1 MIFKKQLPNGLR
13 IVHEESFNNEICSIC
28 IICDFGSAYENDKTR
43 GYAHAIEH
51 MVFKGTS
58 TQSGN
63 EILKTFDNI
72 GAVNNATT
80 TKKYTSYTVKC
91 LNSDLDICLKTM
103 GSMLLDSTFPAK
115 EYNKEKHV
123 IREENLKDE
132 NDFEYLID
140 IDYSKIMY
148 KNSSYEHPVDI
159 IQYHNTFSDLKELYK
174 MYKQFYLPH
183 NFVISVCSAHKMNS
197 VVKSIENSHFNKS
210 YSIDKHNYN
219 IQMCKTNYTEMQ
231 MYTKI
236 VPKMHT
242 NLIFLGFKTSSL
254 HSPDVYVLQIL
265 NNILSVGMSS
275 VLFSEFREKRG
286 LTYSTY
292 CETTYFK
299 HAGDF
304 LFNIECDPEKY
315 EAVLKILV
323 KVINNIIHNGID
335 GMMLK
340 KAKQSIKAH
349 FQMEMEDSDTF
360 SYHNAVCMIQNLHN
374 ISYKK
379 LFDSK
384 YKNITLPEV
393 NQLIKK
399 YFYKDNMVFTSYLKK
414 SINSHTIRRICDS
427 ISNRKN

>member
-13 IVHEESFNNEICSIC
+13 IIHEDSFNNDICSIC
-28 IICDFGSAYENDKTR
+28 IMCDFGSAYENDKTR

-58 TQSGN
+58 TQNGN
-63 EILKTFDNI
+63 QILKTFDNI

-91 LNSDLDICLKTM
+91 LNKDLDICINTL
-103 GSMLLDSTFPAK
+103 GSMLLDSTFPLK
-115 EYNKEKHV
+115 EYNKEKNV

-140 IDYSKIMY
+140 IDYNKTMY

-183 NFVISVCSAHKMNS
+183 NFVISICSTHKTNIIVNS
-197 VVKSIENSHFNKS
+197 IINSAFNKT
-210 YSIDKHNYN
+210 YKIINVDHN
-219 IQMCKTNYTEMQ
+219 IQTCKTNYTEMQ
-231 MYTKI
+231 IITKI
-236 VPKMHT
+236 IPKMNT
-242 NLIFLGFKTSSL
+242 NLIFLGFKTCSV

-286 LTYSTY
+286 LTYNTY

-315 EAVLKILV
+315 EEVLKTLV
-323 KVINNIIHNGID
+323 KVINNIIRNGID
-335 GMMLK
+335 GTMLK
-340 KAKQSIKAH
+340 KAKQSIKAY
-349 FQMEMEDSDTF
+349 FQMEMEDSSTF
-360 SYHNAVCMIQNLHN
+360 SLHNAVCITQNLHH

-379 LFDSK
+379 LFDTK
-384 YKNITLPEV
+384 YKDITVSEV
-393 NQLIKK
+393 NNIIKK
-399 YFYKDNMVFTSYLKK
+399 YFYKNNMVFVSYLKK
-414 SINSHTIRRICDS
+414 SVNNHNIRRIC
-427 ISNRKN
+427 NTLYNKN